1 MNPENRQRILMFAA
15 IAVASVWFGDQL
27 VLSPLVASWKERTA
41 RIAELRKT
49 VNNGTLTL
57 ARASIIRD
65 RWEGMRTNTLPSE
78 MSVAESRVLKA
89 FDRWSQESRISITSI
104 KPQWKHNA
112 DDFMTLECRVDASG
126 SLSTVSRFLYEIEKD
141 PIALKV
147 DALELA
153 AKDTDGQ
160 QLTLGLQ
167 VSGLLL
173 NPADQ

>member
-1 MNPENRQRILMFAA
+1 MFAA